1 MNGKM
6 ALTFSRE
13 RYSYKEGDIHRVQNQ
28 QAVIEAIIDK
38 LSSYEIISNYNEL
51 LKELEGSFETNMTSK
66 ELYSLIKKQLND
78 LKKYEVI
85 KQNLTGTGSMM
96 TGGYSMPN
104 SNLYYM
110 IPDENSISDAKV
122 LIDSVI
128 NG

>member
-1 MNGKM
+1 MNHMNGKM

-66 ELYSLIKKQLND
+66 ELYSLIKK
-78 LKKYEVI
+78 
-85 KQNLTGTGSMM
+85 TT
-96 TGGYSMPN
+96 
-104 SNLYYM
+104 
-110 IPDENSISDAKV
+110 
-122 LIDSVI
+122 
-128 NG
+128 